1 MKNNLRV
8 VLQLIDIKDKL
19 IEDGETE
26 LSEKLQD
33 CITDIEKNL

>member
-19 IEDGETE
+19 IKAGETE